1 MSFTKIVVV
10 IGSEVVAKHSVGA
23 RQTGS
28 GSGFWD
34 GFHFGVEVEGV
45 RVVVV
50 VCGRKTRRLR
60 SVERRENILKTT
72 TASCVL
78 TKTVKEFM

>member
-1 MSFTKIVVV
+1 MSLTKIVVV

-60 SVERRENILKTT
+60 SVERRENILKKPLHV
-72 TASCVL
+72 CL
-78 TKTVKEFM
+78 LKL

>member
-1 MSFTKIVVV
+1 MSLTKIVVV

-60 SVERRENILKTT
+60 SVERRENILKKPPHV
-72 TASCVL
+72 CIL
-78 TKTVKEFM
+78 KL